1 MKLLIENFRKF
12 IKEEESKLDKVSNI
26 LSNPGTSLDQY
37 VSVLKRYA
45 KDPTFDKLASAGA
58 TDGDPNDEVVTVKP
72 TSVLVDS
79 LFATQSEIGF
89 GNSLGDQVINKYNS
103 TKTAL
108 GLVMN
113 PIAMSGADGEPSPLL
128 VFNGKFI
135 LDGHH
140 RWSQVMMV
148 NPNGKVLID
157 NVTGP
162 ALDDEEQALK
172 AMQFAIA
179 ATADKVI
186 TKPFKGKD
194 LMSSTYDEVEQ
205 FVMKNV
211 NDDVLKLLV
220 EAGKI
225 QKPSK
230 ELAAKYIAGNLK
242 NIQDKQGQFSRE
254 RSMPQAGDSGVS
266 QDAVN
271 KALGTGKVNFIE
283 PAPSDAQQKGKELGV
298 AGSGGTDSGYKKSG
312 VGRRRQKEV

>member
-12 IKEEESKLDKVSNI
+12 IKEEESKLDKGALYQLGEPSTPLATYVAI
-26 LSNPGTSLDQY
+26 L
-37 VSVLKRYA
+37 KKYA
-45 KDPTFDKLASAGA
+45 NDPNFDKIAAAGQA
-58 TDGDPNDEVVTVKP
+58 DGDAANERVTVTP
-72 TSVLVDS
+72 ATVTARS
-79 LFATQSEIGF
+79 LTATQSEIGSAQ
-89 GNSLGDQVINKYNS
+89 SLGDQVINKYDA

-108 GLVMN
+108 GLN
-113 PIAMSGADGEPSPLL
+113 GTPIAMSSKSGPSPLL
-128 VFNGKFI
+128 VYNGKFI

-179 ATADKVI
+179 ATADQVV

-194 LMSSTYDEVEQ
+194 LMSSTYDEVYK
-205 FVMKNV
+205 FVMENV

-220 EAGKI
+220 QAKKI

-283 PAPSDAQQKGKELGV
+283 PEPSDAQQQGKELGV

-312 VGRRRQKEV
+312 VGRRRQKDV

>member
-72 TSVLVDS
+72 ATVAAGS
-79 LFATQSEIGF
+79 LTATQSEIGF
-89 GNSLGDQVINKYNS
+89 GNSLGDQVINKYDA

-108 GLVMN
+108 GLN
-113 PIAMSGADGEPSPLL
+113 GTPIAMSSKSGPSPLL

-148 NPNGKVLID
+148 NPTGDVLID

-179 ATADKVI
+179 ATADQVV
-186 TKPFKGKD
+186 TKPFEGKD
-194 LMSSTYDEVEQ
+194 LMGSSEDEVYQ
-205 FVMKNV
+205 FVMENV
-211 NDDVLKLLV
+211 SDEVLQLLV
-220 EAGKI
+220 MAKKI

-230 ELAAKYIAGNLK
+230 ELAARYIASNLDVIK
-242 NIQDKQGQFSRE
+242 ARKGKFSRE

-283 PAPSDAQQKGKELGV
+283 PEPSDAQQQGKELGV

-312 VGRRRQKEV
+312 VGRKRRQKDA

>member
-72 TSVLVDS
+72 ATVAAGS
-79 LFATQSEIGF
+79 LTATQSEIGF
-89 GNSLGDQVINKYNS
+89 GNSLGDQVINKYDA
-103 TKTAL
+103 TRTAL

-113 PIAMSGADGEPSPLL
+113 PIAMSDNKGNPSRLL

-148 NPNGKVLID
+148 NPTGKVATD
-157 NVTGP
+157 NVTRP
-162 ALDDEEQALK
+162 ALDDEEQTLK
-172 AMQFAIA
+172 AIQFAIA
-179 ATADKVI
+179 ATADQVI

-194 LMSSTYDEVEQ
+194 LMSSSEDEVYQ
-205 FVMKNV
+205 FVMENV
-211 NDDVLKLLV
+211 SDEVLQLLV
-220 EAGKI
+220 MAKKI

-230 ELAAKYIAGNLK
+230 ELAARYIASNLDVIK
-242 NIQDKQGQFSRE
+242 ARKGKFSRE

-271 KALGTGKVNFIE
+271 KALGTGKVNFIK
-283 PAPSDAQQKGKELGV
+283 PSPKDASRYIEQPNV
-298 AGSGGTDSGYKKSG
+298 ARKKN
-312 VGRRRQKEV
+312 K